1 LDALLQPPKRGQG
14 PASALSP
21 DLAQGLHQQLAAGAF
36 RRAADAQRW
45 LREEGGLPV
54 KLVTVYKYLK
64 KAGARLKV

>member
-1 LDALLQPPKRGQG
+1 LDALLQPPRRGQG
-14 PASALSP
+14 PASPLSP
-21 DLAQGLHQQLAAGAF
+21 DLAHALGQQLAAGAF

-45 LREEGGLPV
+45 LLEAGGLQV